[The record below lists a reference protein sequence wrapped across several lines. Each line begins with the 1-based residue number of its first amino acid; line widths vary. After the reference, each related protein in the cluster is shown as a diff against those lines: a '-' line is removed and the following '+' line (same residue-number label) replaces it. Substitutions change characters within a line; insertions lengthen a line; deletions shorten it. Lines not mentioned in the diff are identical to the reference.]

1 MIGKNFIQII
11 LFSGVIF
18 GCTKNKDQTS
28 YLKLVLNNL
37 EHINTATY
45 YTKAEAY
52 APGDTTAY
60 FTNFSYYKEFIN
72 PSDTFVGASFLR
84 LMPEDTTSLLSCWDG
99 HRKITVYHDHN
110 GILIDSFKNDPRP
123 FRVVNSPFFTKT
135 KRLIRYVLETEDS
148 IKIDFKEIGDSL
160 QCNISIY
167 DTIVEVIGNRMIYN
181 SPQAGIQKGSV
192 SKYRIWIN
200 KSSGLPYRFERDM
213 PHDKSTLECSNVKFN
228 IGKLENFNAAEYFPA
243 DYEIREF
250 IRGTRVSTKSQ
261 LEGKPAP
268 DWILHDINNDKLAL
282 NSLKGKVVMIQ
293 FTSVSCGPCQ
303 ASVPFLNLLQSE
315 FDKNQF
321 GFVAIEAYNQ
331 NSNVLKNYRHRTN
344 MTYRFLMSS
353 IEVTKSYQIE
363 AVPTFFILDED
374 RVIRKVIKGYRIG
387 STDSMIRQ
395 SINSLL

>member
-1 MIGKNFIQII
+1 
-11 LFSGVIF
+11 
-18 GCTKNKDQTS
+18 
-28 YLKLVLNNL
+28 
-37 EHINTATY
+37 
-45 YTKAEAY
+45 
-52 APGDTTAY
+52 
-60 FTNFSYYKEFIN
+60 
-72 PSDTFVGASFLR
+72 
-84 LMPEDTTSLLSCWDG
+84 
-99 HRKITVYHDHN
+99 
-110 GILIDSFKNDPRP
+110 
-123 FRVVNSPFFTKT
+123 VNSPFFTKT

-213 PHDKSTLECSNVKFN
+213 PHDKSTLECSNVRFN